1 MSERAVIMWIWLL
14 WSSTETPIPFFLVS
28 KLRPAP
34 VPSLDV
40 PKASDTHTLKHRL
53 SVLTSLRSEGLI
65 TNAEFKTKRQCI
77 LGSL

>member
-14 WSSTETPIPFFLVS
+14 WSCTKTPIPFFLVS
-28 KLRPAP
+28 KFL

-40 PKASDTHTLKHRL
+40 PKASDVHTLKHRL

-77 LGSL
+77 IGSL